1 MFFIAKGCVP
11 LFICDNTWFQHL
23 VLQFDLNVD
32 FPSQRSLVRKHIL
45 LSLLKIMEEYVLPTL
60 VTYVIVSV
68 TFDLWM
74 SKPNFDTFAVVVN
87 FVNNNLVP
95 QHITIDLFESLN
107 TFGTT
112 LVEIMKPILIHFQLL
127 TRC

>member
-1 MFFIAKGCVP
+1 M
-11 LFICDNTWFQHL
+11 DNTWFQCL

-32 FPSQRSLVRKHIL
+32 FPSQKSMLRKHIL

-74 SKPNFDTFAVVVN
+74 SKSNFDTFAVVVN
-87 FVNNNLVP
+87 FGNNLVP
-95 QHITIDLFESLN
+95 QHITIHLFETLN

-112 LVEIMKPILIHFQLL
+112 FVEIMKPLLVHFQLL

>member
-1 MFFIAKGCVP
+1 
-11 LFICDNTWFQHL
+11 
-23 VLQFDLNVD
+23 
-32 FPSQRSLVRKHIL
+32 
-45 LSLLKIMEEYVLPTL
+45 MEEYVLPTL

>member
-1 MFFIAKGCVP
+1 
-11 LFICDNTWFQHL
+11 
-23 VLQFDLNVD
+23 
-32 FPSQRSLVRKHIL
+32 
-45 LSLLKIMEEYVLPTL
+45 MEEYVLPTL

-74 SKPNFDTFAVVVN
+74 SKTDFDTFAMVVN
-87 FVNNNLVP
+87 FVNNNSVP
-95 QHITIDLFESLN
+95 QHITIDLFETFN

-112 LVEIMKPILIHFQLL
+112 LVEIMKPLLVRFQLL